1 MVRREQGIKDWRE
14 KEGKG
19 KSRKE
24 DREGTKGRGEKRQ
37 GVERVKGERYGK
49 GRGKN
54 RLKMCILEIT
64 LKVFYAPSQ
73 TICFINLW
81 FVGHTQLSSEHIHDC
96 FRDHCWHGPTFLICC
111 QWWNPGWLCSS
122 LIFLAISLFSLF
134 CKVSFKDMIK

>member
-1 MVRREQGIKDWRE
+1 M
-14 KEGKG
+14 
-19 KSRKE
+19 
-24 DREGTKGRGEKRQ
+24 
-37 GVERVKGERYGK
+37 KGERYGK

-96 FRDHCWHGPTFLICC
+96 FQG
-111 QWWNPGWLCSS
+111 S
-122 LIFLAISLFSLF
+122 LLAWSNISHMLPMMEPRLAMF
-134 CKVSFKDMIK
+134 